1 MAKGDFRAM
10 EIKEVTI
17 VGAGTMGA
25 GIASAVISTGFK
37 ANLIDISEEFLKK
50 AEKTVEKI
58 LSRSVEKEKMTEADK
73 ARAIGNISFSTDL
86 NKAASSQ
93 LIIEAASENT
103 DVKKKIF
110 SQLGRI
116 ISEDAIVG
124 SNTSALKISELA
136 AASKRPD
143 KVIGMHFF
151 NPVPAMK
158 LVELVKTDLTSEQ
171 TLNIAKQFV
180 AKLGKEAVT
189 VRESPGF
196 IVNRVLIP
204 MINEAAILY
213 GEKVAA
219 AEDIDKAM
227 ALGANH
233 PIGPLALAD
242 LIGLDVC
249 LAIMETLKEQLKSD
263 KYEPAP
269 ALREL
274 VAAGR
279 LGKKSGSGFHNY
291 K

>member
-1 MAKGDFRAM
+1 M

-17 VGAGTMGA
+17 VGAGTMGT
-25 GIASAVISTGFK
+25 GIASAVISSGLK
-37 ANLIDISEEFLKK
+37 ANLIDINEELLKK
-50 AEKTVEKI
+50 AEKGVEKI

-73 ARAIGNISFSTDL
+73 VRALGNISFTTNL
-86 NKAASSQ
+86 NKAESSQ
-93 LIIEAASENT
+93 LIIEAVSENT
-103 DVKKKIF
+103 DIKKKIF
-110 SQLGRI
+110 SKLAGIVSDGAI
-116 ISEDAIVG
+116 IG

-136 AASKRPD
+136 TSSKQPD

-171 TLNIAKQFV
+171 TFDTAKKFV
-180 AKLGKEAVT
+180 LKLGKEAVT

-204 MINEAAILY
+204 MINEAAILF
-213 GEKVAA
+213 GEKVAT

-269 ALREL
+269 VLRAL
-274 VAAGR
+274 VAAGK
-279 LGKKSGSGFHNY
+279 LGKKSGSGFHDY

>member
-1 MAKGDFRAM
+1 M
-10 EIKEVTI
+10 EVREVTI
-17 VGAGTMGA
+17 IGAGTMGA
-25 GIASAVISTGFK
+25 GIASAVISAGFK
-37 ANLIDISEEFLKK
+37 ANLIDISEELIKK
-50 AEKTVEKI
+50 AEKAIEKI

-73 ARAIGNISFSTDL
+73 VRALANISFTANL

-93 LIIEAASENT
+93 LIIEAVSENT
-103 DVKKKIF
+103 DIKKKVF
-110 SQLGRI
+110 SQLAKI
-116 ISEDAIVG
+116 VSDDAIIG

-136 AASKRPD
+136 VASKRPD

-158 LVELVKTDLTSEQ
+158 LVELVKTDFTSEQ
-171 TLNIAKQFV
+171 TLSTAKQFV

-213 GEKVAA
+213 GEKVAS

-274 VAAGR
+274 VAAGK

>member
-1 MAKGDFRAM
+1 M
-10 EIKEVTI
+10 
-17 VGAGTMGA
+17 
-25 GIASAVISTGFK
+25 
-37 ANLIDISEEFLKK
+37 
-50 AEKTVEKI
+50 
-58 LSRSVEKEKMTEADK
+58 
-73 ARAIGNISFSTDL
+73 GNISFATNL

-93 LIIEAASENT
+93 LIIEAVSENT
-103 DVKKKIF
+103 DIKKKVF
-110 SQLGRI
+110 SQLAEI
-116 ISEDAIVG
+116 VSDDAIIG

-136 AASKRPD
+136 ASSNQPD

-171 TLNIAKQFV
+171 TLNTAKQFV

-204 MINEAAILY
+204 MINEAAILFE
-213 GEKVAA
+213 EKVAS

-269 ALREL
+269 VLREL
-274 VAAGR
+274 VAAGK

>member
-1 MAKGDFRAM
+1 M
-10 EIKEVTI
+10 EIKEVAI
-17 VGAGTMGA
+17 IGAGTMGT
-25 GIASAVISTGFK
+25 GIASAVISAGFK
-37 ANLIDISEEFLKK
+37 AILIDVNEEFLKK
-50 AEKTVEKI
+50 AEKSVEKI

-73 ARAIGNISFSTDL
+73 VSALGNISFTTNL
-86 NKAASSQ
+86 NKVASSQ
-93 LIIEAASENT
+93 LVIEAVSENT

-116 ISEDAIVG
+116 ISEDAIIG
-124 SNTSALKISELA
+124 SNTSALKISKLA
-136 AASKRPD
+136 EASKRPD
-143 KVIGMHFF
+143 KVMGMHFF

-171 TLNIAKQFV
+171 TFNIAKQFV

-204 MINEAAILY
+204 MINEAAILF

-249 LAIMETLKEQLKSD
+249 LTIMETLKEQLKSD

-269 ALREL
+269 VLREL
-274 VAAGR
+274 VAAGK

>member
-1 MAKGDFRAM
+1 M

-17 VGAGTMGA
+17 VGAGTMGT
-25 GIASAVISTGFK
+25 GIASAVISGGFK
-37 ANLIDISEEFLKK
+37 ANLIDISEDLLKK
-50 AEKTVEKI
+50 AEKAVEKI
-58 LSRSVEKEKMTEADK
+58 LSRSVEKEKITETDK
-73 ARAIGNISFSTDL
+73 VRALGNISYTTDL
-86 NKAASSQ
+86 KKATSSQ
-93 LIIEAASENT
+93 LIIEAVSENT
-103 DVKKKIF
+103 DVKKKVF
-110 SQLGRI
+110 SQLAGI
-116 ISEDAIVG
+116 VPDDAIIG

-136 AASKRPD
+136 VSSKQPD

-171 TLNIAKQFV
+171 TFDTAKQFV
-180 AKLGKEAVT
+180 LKLGKEAVT

-196 IVNRVLIP
+196 IVNRLLIP

-213 GEKVAA
+213 GEKVAS

-274 VAAGR
+274 VAAGK

>member
-1 MAKGDFRAM
+1 M
-10 EIKEVTI
+10 EIQEVTI

-37 ANLIDISEEFLKK
+37 ANLVDISEEFLKK
-50 AEKTVEKI
+50 AEKAVEKI

-73 ARAIGNISFSTDL
+73 VRAIDNISYTTDL

-93 LIIEAASENT
+93 LIIEAASENK

-116 ISEDAIVG
+116 ISGDAIVG

-171 TLNIAKQFV
+171 TFNIAKQFV

-204 MINEAAILY
+204 MINEAAILF

-227 ALGANH
+227 VLGANH